1 MRIAIVGTGLIG
13 ASVGLA
19 AKRGGA
25 RVVGF
30 DAEPSTAE
38 AAAERGAVDEV
49 AESLADALEGADLA
63 VVAVPVG
70 ELAARVRAVLALNRR
85 VAGEDEAARA
95 GALLEAQGYGVVV
108 SPVVD
113 E

>member
-49 AESLADALEGADLA
+49 AESQALGAERINIEDF
-63 VVAVPVG
+63 
-70 ELAARVRAVLALNRR
+70 ELQHVSPERGGTLRVL

-95 GALLEAQGYGVVV
+95 GALLEAQGYGVVI